1 MAYPR
6 KNEKIIL
13 QRFTYRSFF
22 LSSTFVS
29 NTIPVKDYETHRND
43 STMRICLKLL
53 ILPAKNDRMIPFI
66 YPPFVIRIDRRSRI
80 LRVFYKR
87 TNRFCDETEPKFRN
101 SKKEFLF
108 FVTFPFI
115 LAQIRRMN
123 SQKTHTD
130 KKQDPSDTEPEIHP
144 GSSLRARKILRW
156 FGRIYGSLF
165 YKTDVTGLENVPKE
179 GTVLVL
185 VKHQRNDDIPVG
197 LAKGLY
203 KARWDIWAIMK
214 DSMAAPIFFD
224 FFLKCGGIPLNRLEP
239 RKSKRDLLFA
249 RKVLYNGNML
259 VIFPEQTTIPY
270 KMGRGKPGAFRFIV
284 GKPETPLPVLCL
296 GLDYRPRGFLRRT
309 KLSIRIGKLKYLNP
323 NENPEEFLHECMHE
337 IAKLTNLVYPFEFK
351 KSKLESFEEL
361 DSPKVESTV

>member
-1 MAYPR
+1 M
-6 KNEKIIL
+6 
-13 QRFTYRSFF
+13 
-22 LSSTFVS
+22 
-29 NTIPVKDYETHRND
+29 
-43 STMRICLKLL
+43 
-53 ILPAKNDRMIPFI
+53 
-66 YPPFVIRIDRRSRI
+66 
-80 LRVFYKR
+80 
-87 TNRFCDETEPKFRN
+87 EPG
-101 SKKEFLF
+101 
-108 FVTFPFI
+108 
-115 LAQIRRMN
+115 
-123 SQKTHTD
+123 
-130 KKQDPSDTEPEIHP
+130 IHP

-165 YKTDVTGLENVPKE
+165 YKTDVSGLENVPKE

-214 DSMAAPIFFD
+214 DSMAAPMFFN

-296 GLDYRPRGFLRRT
+296 GLDYQPRGFLRRT
-309 KLSIRIGKLKYLNP
+309 KLSIRIGELKYLNP
-323 NENPEEFLHECMHE
+323 NENPEEFLHERMHE
-337 IAKLTNLVYPFEFK
+337 IASLTNLTYPFEFK
-351 KSKLESFEEL
+351 KSKLESFEEI
-361 DSPKVESTV
+361 DSTKVESII

>member
-1 MAYPR
+1 MRR
-6 KNEKIIL
+6 K
-13 QRFTYRSFF
+13 F
-22 LSSTFVS
+22 
-29 NTIPVKDYETHRND
+29 P
-43 STMRICLKLL
+43 
-53 ILPAKNDRMIPFI
+53 
-66 YPPFVIRIDRRSRI
+66 
-80 LRVFYKR
+80 
-87 TNRFCDETEPKFRN
+87 N

-108 FVTFPFI
+108 FVTCPFI
-115 LAQIRRMN
+115 LTQIRYMN
-123 SQKTHTD
+123 SQKTRVNKKQNRIA
-130 KKQDPSDTEPEIHP
+130 KKQDVSGDVEPGIHP

-165 YKTDVTGLENVPKE
+165 YKTDVSGLENAPKE

-214 DSMAAPIFFD
+214 DSMAAPMFFN

-296 GLDYRPRGFLRRT
+296 GLDYQPRGFLRRT
-309 KLSIRIGKLKYLNP
+309 KLSIRIGELKYLNP
-323 NENPEEFLHECMHE
+323 NENPEEFLHERMHE
-337 IAKLTNLVYPFEFK
+337 IASLTNLTYPFEFK
-351 KSKLESFEEL
+351 KSKLESFEEI
-361 DSPKVESTV
+361 DSTKVESII